1 LRQLRKAQATR
12 TWELLSAA
20 LPISSLKTGAADASG
35 QPHPFELRLA
45 AFICHAREIGFLHI
59 EAETKAVVLPA

>member
-1 LRQLRKAQATR
+1 
-12 TWELLSAA
+12 LSAA